1 MTTQEILNQLAAG
14 NFHVKCDHDVQHA
27 TSRIGVIQELKFFG
41 KNVGVGVF
49 FPGMK
54 WNTWFHDT
62 EEIDARRKYT
72 RQLIAAPNVQVSDTT
87 VDASKNATK
96 LEK

>member
-14 NFHVKCDHDVQHA
+14 NFNVQCNHDIQHA
-27 TSRIGVIQELKFFG
+27 TSRIGIIQELKFFG
-41 KNVGVGVF
+41 KNIGVGVF
-49 FPGMK
+49 FPGTK

-62 EEIDARRKYT
+62 EETDARRRYT
-72 RQLIAAPNVQVSDTT
+72 RQLITAPNVQVSDTT
-87 VDASKNATK
+87 DDASKDEAK